1 MTHQTRSDF
10 VEMYIN
16 DALTES
22 LANIRTN
29 DSSIIEFQISDRN
42 LDVRKA
48 CLCVESLLEYLGG
61 RQLAIQEMHETWT
74 TNVTTIRE
82 ARNGW
87 IQLFT
92 ATQTVCVSLVD
103 LKIQWKNIQQNR
115 REIRETCQNR
125 QIPNF

>member
-92 ATQTVCVSLVD
+92 ATQTVCYH
-103 LKIQWKNIQQNR
+103 
-115 REIRETCQNR
+115 
-125 QIPNF
+125 